1 MPKPKIRSRSRVA
14 TTPSLPDVQKLSN
27 GHPNVHKKN
36 IKDLIVQVF
45 GYLNS
50 FGPVFII
57 APPPP
62 KKTGSFGLYV
72 FRDPVNT
79 RRITNVY
86 VYVYIYICLCFF
98 IYLIIFTY
106 LFICLFIC
114 IYCVHAYM
122 YTNVYVYVYVY
133 VCMCMRVCVCVCIY
147 IYIYLSI

>member
-86 VYVYIYICLCFF
+86 VYVYIYMSLFF
-98 IYLIIFTY
+98 HLSNYIYLFVY
-106 LFICLFIC
+106 LFIYMYILCTC
-114 IYCVHAYM
+114 IY
-122 YTNVYVYVYVY
+122 VY
-133 VCMCMRVCVCVCIY
+133 
-147 IYIYLSI
+147 